1 MKISAMKNLI
11 LGAALAGL
19 VASCG
24 GNTNTEALAANQL
37 SGSVEID
44 WSSTVFPI
52 SEGVAEEYRKVQPDI
67 RVKIGVSGTGGGFK
81 KFIAG

>member
-44 WSSTVFPI
+44 GSSTVFPI
-52 SEGVAEEYRKVQPDI
+52 SEGVADHVMDALRGAKIKGKKVAVRFD
-67 RVKIGVSGTGGGFK
+67 KMGT
-81 KFIAG
+81 